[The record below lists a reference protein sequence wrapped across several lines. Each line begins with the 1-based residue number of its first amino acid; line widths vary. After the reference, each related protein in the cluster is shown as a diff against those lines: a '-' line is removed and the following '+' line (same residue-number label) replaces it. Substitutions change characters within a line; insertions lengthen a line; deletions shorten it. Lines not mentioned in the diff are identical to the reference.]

1 MAPGEAGNTDLEGP
15 PPLLS
20 LFSTWS
26 AGGRDDRPNMELIG
40 YQDSPSAHKSTPHRT
55 FSSAGRYC
63 RGYLITLGEPWLT
76 AQTGAQ
82 VLSPSVAQAETSWCS
97 PELGPAVVAA
107 QMGGHETH
115 TCQLPPL
122 PASLGLSACCVQGQ
136 THLEYPRNAT
146 MPVCQ
151 VGHGCTLPLAPFS
164 LVSRARKP
172 EVPLLHQTGPI
183 STGTRMCSCRH
194 LNMQR
199 THTLDTQACTMAT
212 HTPLSCMCCYT
223 WRHEHTHML
232 IQECTRSTWT
242 QCQSLQHGDGFT
254 HTHTHT
260 HNCLC
265 RPTETGNSHTD
276 TRSPGHRHEI
286 ATHTHGTRTHTH
298 MSMQTHGTEN
308 THTRSLARWHAKGH
322 THTLARLETCTATEI
337 TPQAHKLSSTHAC
350 TVVCANNTQ
359 DAEKTNVTWPFKSA
373 HTHRAANMC

>member
-26 AGGRDDRPNMELIG
+26 AGGRDDRPNMDLIG
-40 YQDSPSAHKSTPHRT
+40 HQDSPSAQKSSPHRT
-55 FSSAGRYC
+55 LSSAGRYC

-76 AQTGAQ
+76 AQIGAQ
-82 VLSPSVAQAETSWCS
+82 LHSPSVAQAETSWCF

-136 THLEYPRNAT
+136 THPEYPRNAT

-164 LVSRARKP
+164 LVSRARNP

-183 STGTRMCSCRH
+183 TTGTRMCSCRH
-194 LNMQR
+194 LNTQR

-212 HTPLSCMCCYT
+212 HTPLSCMCCNT

-260 HNCLC
+260 HTTLC
-265 RPTETGNSHTD
+265 VDPQ
-276 TRSPGHRHEI
+276 RS
-286 ATHTHGTRTHTH
+286 ATHIQIHGLQPTGMRWLHTQSTRTHTH
-298 MSMQTHGTEN
+298 MFMQTHRTEN
-308 THTRSLARWHAKGH
+308 IYTLYGTLACKGH
-322 THTLARLETCTATEI
+322 TQTLTLL
-337 TPQAHKLSSTHAC
+337 AH
-350 TVVCANNTQ
+350 
-359 DAEKTNVTWPFKSA
+359 A
-373 HTHRAANMC
+373 HTQKSHHGGAWVAQQD